1 MWNRKRNMKNKKEL
15 NGSDNWYAE
24 EKKRESRISAWDFD
38 EKRKLAE
45 EHQTLHQD
53 SGTKRQ
59 RNNGTSDPFFVLD
72 LILFSLIIPFSVAIP
87 GHSLIPMLVLFLF
100 LSMGVILWESIGKK
114 FPPRWYFILVLI
126 LTIVM
131 ESIALLEVL

>member
-1 MWNRKRNMKNKKEL
+1 MKNKKEF
-15 NGSDNWYAE
+15 NVSDNWYAE
-24 EKKRESRISAWDFD
+24 EKKRESRVSAWDLD
-38 EKRKLAE
+38 EGRKLAE
-45 EHQTLHQD
+45 EHQAEHQ
-53 SGTKRQ
+53 GHTKHQ